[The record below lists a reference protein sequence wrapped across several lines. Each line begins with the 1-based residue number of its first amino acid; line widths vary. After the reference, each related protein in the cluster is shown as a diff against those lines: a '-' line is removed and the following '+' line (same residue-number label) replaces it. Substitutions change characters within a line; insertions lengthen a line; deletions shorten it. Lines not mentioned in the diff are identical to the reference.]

1 MPLLRRGVRR
11 MYEIHME
18 KCYPGHVRPESE
30 VQIFRAQD
38 ERSAHEIAKRLE
50 RTGTW
55 LLLKMKKV
63 EPTPPNLWKRRYRI
77 RWRDDA
83 IGYVEV

>member
-1 MPLLRRGVRR
+1 

-18 KCYPGHVRPESE
+18 KCTQGHVRPESE

-38 ERSAHEIAKRLE
+38 ERSAREIVRGME
-50 RTGTW
+50 QTGVW
-55 LLLKMKKV
+55 LLLKMKEV
-63 EPTPPNLWKRRYRI
+63 DDPTPAHLWKRQYRI
-77 RWRDDA
+77 RWREDA

>member
-1 MPLLRRGVRR
+1 

-18 KCYPGHVRPESE
+18 KCVQGHVRPESE

-38 ERSAHEIAKRLE
+38 ERSAREIMRGLE
-50 RTGTW
+50 RTGIW
-55 LLLKMKKV
+55 LLLKMEEV
-63 EPTPPNLWKRRYRI
+63 EPTPANTWKRRYRI
-77 RWRDDA
+77 RWREDA

>member
-1 MPLLRRGVRR
+1 

-18 KCYPGHVRPESE
+18 KCVQGHVRPESE

-38 ERSAHEIAKRLE
+38 ERNAREIVRGLE
-50 RTGTW
+50 QTGGW
-55 LLLKMKKV
+55 LLLKVREV
-63 EPTPPNLWKRRYRI
+63 EPTPVHLWKRRYRI
-77 RWRDDA
+77 RWCENA